1 MVHCLMEMKMTNLQ
15 RENQIRFAE
24 ISLQQLKVVFS
35 SLYGHHV
42 RVYKPVNIGKTM
54 DGFVRCNLGPNTWH
68 RAPVVNLS
76 ILVFNGKFQSD
87 SNVLGS
93 EHRAH

>member
-24 ISLQQLKVVFS
+24 ISLHYSVVFFN
-35 SLYGHHV
+35 GHHV

-54 DGFVRCNLGPNTWH
+54 DGFVGGSRRSGPEQRLTPEESQVQLG
-68 RAPVVNLS
+68 A
-76 ILVFNGKFQSD
+76 
-87 SNVLGS
+87 
-93 EHRAH
+93 

>member
-42 RVYKPVNIGKTM
+42 RVYMPVNIGKTM
-54 DGFVRCNLGPNTWH
+54 DGFVEGSRRSGPEQRLTPEESQVQLG
-68 RAPVVNLS
+68 A
-76 ILVFNGKFQSD
+76 
-87 SNVLGS
+87 
-93 EHRAH
+93 